1 MKKSICIFCALL
13 LAVSLLGCNQ
23 KENNPATEQ
32 DSANTTTR
40 QGRIMAIEGDTVTL
54 TLMEEMQDGQP
65 DAIAPEKPDGQ
76 QDGNNNGQPPE
87 LPQSGAGEAPAGQG
101 EGQQPPELPDSQ
113 NPSDMGNEP
122 PQMPEG
128 QGDMNGM
135 NPMNQMGGEGETLSL
150 NLKNVPLTRN
160 GESISL
166 DALAVGDMLTVT
178 LDAEGNPVSAEV
190 LGMGQM
196 ELPGGMGG
204 GQPGGFGG
212 SGQVEQG
219 TSANTISTDSTIADG
234 AYTSTGDDENALR
247 IDGATVTLTGITVD
261 KASGASSNAE
271 TGDFYGMNAALL
283 ATNGAQVTIDNADVS
298 SSAQNGNGIF
308 SYGSGTVVTVKDT
321 TITTTKDN
329 SGGIQTTGGGTTYA
343 ENLLITTAGNSSAAI
358 RSDRGGGTVRVT
370 GGTYTTNGY
379 NSPAVYST
387 ADISVTN
394 ALLTATASEA
404 LVIEGKNS
412 IALTDCQVSGSMDG
426 THSTS
431 GDENV
436 HAVMIYQSMSGDAE
450 VGTSQFTMTG
460 GSLTGNAGDL
470 FFVTNTHCLMT
481 LQGVEL
487 VNTDATGALLRIS
500 GNSATRG
507 WGKAGSNGAQV
518 EATCVAQIL
527 NGDILVDS
535 ISTLSLTLQ
544 QGSVFTG
551 SIQIYDNQWGGT
563 ALGDNISLTIEE
575 GCTWSLTGNST
586 LTTLTN
592 HGTILYNGF
601 TVTLGDGTVLGE

>member
-13 LAVSLLGCNQ
+13 LAMSLLGCNQ

-32 DSANTTTR
+32 DAENLTTR

-54 TLMEEMQDGQP
+54 TLMEEMQGGQP
-65 DAIAPEKPDGQ
+65 DANVPEKPDGQ
-76 QDGNNNGQPPE
+76 QDGNNGQPPE
-87 LPQSGAGEAPAGQG
+87 LPQNGAGDAPVGQG
-101 EGQQPPELPDSQ
+101 EGQQSPELPEGR

-135 NPMNQMGGEGETLSL
+135 NPMNQMGEGETLSL
-150 NLKNVPLTRN
+150 NLKNVPLTQN

-166 DALAVGDMLTVT
+166 DALAVGDMLTVM

-196 ELPGGMGG
+196 ELPSGMGG
-204 GQPGGFGG
+204 GQPGGFGD

-329 SGGIQTTGGGTTYA
+329 SGGIQTTGGGTTYG

-370 GGTYTTNGY
+370 GGTFTTNGY

-412 IALTDCQVSGSMDG
+412 IALTDCQASGSMDG
-426 THSTS
+426 AHSTS

-450 VGTSQFTMTG
+450 VGTSQFTMIG

-470 FFVTNTHCLMT
+470 FYITNTHCLMT

-518 EATCVAQIL
+518 EAVCVAQIL
-527 NGDILVDS
+527 NGDILVDT
-535 ISTLSLTLQ
+535 ISTLSLTLR

-551 SIQIYDNQWGGT
+551 SIQVYDNQWGGT
-563 ALGDNISLTIEE
+563 ALRDNVSLTIEE

-601 TVTLGDGTVLGE
+601 TITLGDGTVLGE

>member
-1 MKKSICIFCALL
+1 MKKTICILCTLL
-13 LAVSLLGCNQ
+13 LAVSLLGCTQ
-23 KENNPATEQ
+23 KETEPATEQ
-32 DSANTTTR
+32 DTANTTIR

-54 TLMEEMQDGQP
+54 TLMEEMQGGQP
-65 DAIAPEKPDGQ
+65 DANAPEKPDDQ
-76 QDGNNNGQPPE
+76 QDGNNGQPPE
-87 LPQSGAGEAPAGQG
+87 LPQNEAGEAPDGQG
-101 EGQQPPELPDSQ
+101 APELPDGQ
-113 NPSDMGNEP
+113 NPNGMGDMGNQS
-122 PQMPEG
+122 PQMPDG
-128 QGDMNGM
+128 QNGM
-135 NPMNQMGGEGETLSL
+135 NPVNQMGEEGETLSL
-150 NLKNVPLTRN
+150 NLKNVPLTRK

-166 DALAVGDMLTVT
+166 DTLQVGDMLSVT
-178 LDAEGNPVSAEV
+178 LDAIGNPLSAEV
-190 LGMGQM
+190 LDLSMGMGQM
-196 ELPGGMGG
+196 DMPGDMG

-212 SGQVEQG
+212 SGQVERG

-247 IDGATVTLTGITVD
+247 VDGATVTLTGITVD
-261 KASGASSNAE
+261 KSAGASSNAE

-283 ATNGAQVTIDNADVS
+283 ATNGAQVTIDNADIS

-321 TITTTKDN
+321 TITTTHDN

-412 IALTDCQVSGSMDG
+412 IALTDCQVSGTMDG

-487 VNTDATGALLRIS
+487 VNTDASGALLRIS

-518 EATCVAQIL
+518 ECTLIDQTL
-527 NGDILVDS
+527 EGDILVDS
-535 ISTLSLTLQ
+535 ISTLSLTLR
-544 QGSVFTG
+544 QGSVLNG
-551 SIQIYDNQWGGT
+551 SIQMYDNQWGGT
-563 ALGDNISLTIEE
+563 ALSDNISLTIEE

-601 TVTLGDGTVLGE
+601 TITLSDGTVLGE